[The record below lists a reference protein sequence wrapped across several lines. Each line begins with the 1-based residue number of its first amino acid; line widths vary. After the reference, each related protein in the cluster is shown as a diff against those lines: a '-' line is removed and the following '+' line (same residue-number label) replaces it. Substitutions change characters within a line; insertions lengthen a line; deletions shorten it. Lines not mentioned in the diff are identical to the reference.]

1 MVKVIKRSGKKEA
14 FSPGKI
20 KKSVEKAAREVGMA
34 PKKIRI
40 LISDVADPLIDVVR
54 KKRVVKAV
62 DIRKSMLRR
71 LDRRAKSVSGA
82 WRRYDKRHR

>member
-14 FSPGKI
+14 FRPGKI
-20 KKSVEKAAREVGMA
+20 KKSVEKAAKEAGMA
-34 PKKIRI
+34 PKNIRI
-40 LISDVADPLIDVVR
+40 LISDVVDPLIDVVK

-62 DIRKSMLRR
+62 DIRKSVLRR

-82 WRRYDKRHR
+82 WRRYDRKHR